1 MERELPIPVF
11 LTEDEDSVHERMLSN
26 FQDVSTLEGD
36 FIYDATRP
44 TAEQIAELKQLGLQ
58 NNLRIAFPQ
67 TSYGEYLEWLGECK
81 GVFKN
86 QPTKS
91 VGMVTFN
98 GAQGTIIT
106 KGTIVTTIAT
116 DEKQS
121 IEFELLETKTIGEN
135 ETIDIKAECRVAG
148 IIGNVSKGSVAVL
161 LGSING
167 IKSVT
172 NKEDFKGGTDIEDEE
187 HFRERVLV
195 AEQEDKLSGA
205 SSDYI
210 RWAKEVNG
218 VGYAYVVPEWA
229 GAGTVKVL
237 ILDKNRKAATQ
248 ELIDKVQE
256 YIYPLNISEG
266 ENRDGKA
273 PIGAL
278 VTVVTPDTL
287 LINVKASFIFSNG
300 FSEETVLNNLK
311 TKIDKYL
318 DKIDLGRTVSYNA
331 IQAIVGS
338 MMLTD
343 EGIEDFSNLT
353 INDVK
358 ENIKLQDQVV
368 GIGEIVN
375 EVVG

>member
-58 NNLRIAFPQ
+58 NNLKIAFPQ
-67 TSYGEYLEWLGECK
+67 TSYGTYLEWLGECK

-86 QPTKS
+86 QPTKATG
-91 VGMVTFN
+91 VITFT
-98 GAQGTIIT
+98 GVQGTIIT

-135 ETIDIKAECRVAG
+135 ETVDIKAESRIVG
-148 IIGNVSKGSVAVL
+148 TIGNVSKGSISVL

-167 IKSVT
+167 VKSVT
-172 NKEDFKGGTDIEDEE
+172 NKDFKGGTDIEDEE

-210 RWAKEVNG
+210 RWAKEVDG
-218 VGYAYVVPEWA
+218 VGYAYVVPEWN

-287 LINVKASFIFSNG
+287 LINVKASFIFSNS
-300 FSEETVLNNLK
+300 FNEETVLNNLK

-318 DKIDLGRTVSYNA
+318 DKIDLGGTVSYNA

>member
-11 LTEDEDSVHERMLSN
+11 LTEDEEAIHERMLSN

-44 TAEQIAELKQLGLQ
+44 IAEEITQLKQLGLQ
-58 NNLRIAFPQ
+58 NNLKIAFPQ

-91 VGMVTFN
+91 VGMVTFT
-98 GAQGTIIT
+98 GVQGTIIA
-106 KGTIVTTIAT
+106 KGTVVTTVAT

-135 ETIDIKAECRVAG
+135 ETVDIKAECRETG
-148 IIGNVSKGSVAVL
+148 TIGNVSKGSISVL

-195 AEQEDKLSGA
+195 AEQEDRLSGA

-210 RWAKEVNG
+210 RWAKEVDG
-218 VGYAYVVPEWA
+218 VGYAYVVPEWN

-248 ELIDKVQE
+248 ELIDEVQE
-256 YIYPLNISEG
+256 YIYPLNVAG
-266 ENRDGKA
+266 NRDGKA
-273 PIGAL
+273 PIGAI
-278 VTVVTPDTL
+278 VTIATPQTL
-287 LINVKASFIFSNG
+287 LINVKASFVFSNG
-300 FSEETVLNNLK
+300 FSQETVLNILK
-311 TKIDKYL
+311 NKIDKYL
-318 DKIDLGRTVSYNA
+318 DKIDIGGTVSYNA
-331 IQAIVGS
+331 IYSLAGS
-338 MMLTD
+338 MMLAD
-343 EGIEDFSNLT
+343 EGIQDFSNLT
-353 INDVK
+353 INDGTT
-358 ENIKLQDQVV
+358 NIILNDQVV
-368 GIGEIVN
+368 GIGEIIN
-375 EVVG
+375 EVIA

>member
-11 LTEDEDSVHERMLSN
+11 LTEDEETVHQRMLSN

-44 TAEQIAELKQLGLQ
+44 TAEEITQLKQLGLQ

-210 RWAKEVNG
+210 RWAKEVDG
-218 VGYAYVVPEWA
+218 VGYAYVVPEWN
-229 GAGTVKVL
+229 GEGTVKVL

-256 YIYPLNISEG
+256 YIYPLNMEEG
-266 ENRDGKA
+266 QNRDGKA

-287 LINVKASFIFSNG
+287 LINVKASFIFSNS

-311 TKIDKYL
+311 SKIDKYL
-318 DKIDLGRTVSYNA
+318 DKIDLGGTVSYNA

-343 EGIEDFSNLT
+343 EGIQDFSNLT

-368 GIGEIVN
+368 GVGEIVN
-375 EVVG
+375 EVIA

>member
-1 MERELPIPVF
+1 MERELPIPSF
-11 LTEDEDSVHERMLSN
+11 LTEDEDAVHERMLSN

-36 FIYDATRP
+36 FIYDSTRP
-44 TAEQIAELKQLGLQ
+44 TAEEITRLKQLGLQ
-58 NNLRIAFPQ
+58 NNLKIAFPQ
-67 TSYGEYLEWLGECK
+67 TSYGTYLEWLGECK

-91 VGMVTFN
+91 VGVITFI
-98 GAQGTIIT
+98 GIQGTIIT
-106 KGTIVTTIAT
+106 KGTIVTTVAT

-121 IEFELLETKTIGEN
+121 IEFELLETKTIGES
-135 ETIDIKAECRVAG
+135 EIVDIKAECRVAG
-148 IIGNVSKGSVAVL
+148 TIGNVSKGSVSVL
-161 LGSING
+161 LGSISG
-167 IKSVT
+167 VKSVT

-218 VGYAYVVPEWA
+218 VGYAYVVSEWA
-229 GAGTVKVL
+229 GPGTVKVL

-256 YIYPLNISEG
+256 YIYPLNIEEG
-266 ENRDGKA
+266 QNRDGKA

-278 VTVVTPDTL
+278 VTVVTPETL
-287 LINVKASFIFSNG
+287 LINVKASFIFSNS
-300 FSEETVLNNLK
+300 FNEETVLNNLK

-318 DKIDLGRTVSYNA
+318 DKIDLGGTVSYNA

-353 INDVK
+353 VNDVK

>member
-11 LTEDEDSVHERMLSN
+11 LTEDEEVIHERMLSN

-44 TAEQIAELKQLGLQ
+44 TAEEITQLKQLGLQ
-58 NNLRIAFPQ
+58 NNLKIAFPQ
-67 TSYGEYLEWLGECK
+67 TSYGTYLEWLGECK

-91 VGMVTFN
+91 VGMVTFTGVQ
-98 GAQGTIIT
+98 GAIIA

-135 ETIDIKAECRVAG
+135 ETVDIKAECRIAG
-148 IIGNVSKGSVAVL
+148 IIGNVSKGSISVL

-167 IKSVT
+167 IKSVN

-205 SSDYI
+205 NSDYI
-210 RWAKEVNG
+210 RWAKEVDG
-218 VGYAYVVPEWA
+218 VGYAYVVPEWN

-256 YIYPLNISEG
+256 YIYPLNVAG
-266 ENRDGKA
+266 NRDGKA
-273 PIGAL
+273 PIGAI
-278 VTVVTPDTL
+278 VTIATPQTL
-287 LINVKASFIFSNG
+287 LINVKASFVFANG
-300 FSEETVLNNLK
+300 FSQETVLNILK
-311 TKIDKYL
+311 NKIDKYL
-318 DKIDLGRTVSYNA
+318 DKIDIGGTVSYNA
-331 IQAIVGS
+331 IYSLAGS
-338 MMLTD
+338 MMLAD
-343 EGIEDFSNLT
+343 EGIQDFSNLT
-353 INDVK
+353 INDGTT
-358 ENIKLQDQVV
+358 NIILNDQVV
-368 GIGEIVN
+368 GIGEIIN
-375 EVVG
+375 EVIV

>member
-58 NNLRIAFPQ
+58 NNLKIAFPQ
-67 TSYGEYLEWLGECK
+67 TSYGTYLEWLGECK

-86 QPTKS
+86 QPTKATG
-91 VGMVTFN
+91 VITFT
-98 GAQGTIIT
+98 GVQGTIIT

-135 ETIDIKAECRVAG
+135 ETVDIKAESRIVG
-148 IIGNVSKGSVAVL
+148 TIGNVSKGSISVL
-161 LGSING
+161 LGSISG
-167 IKSVT
+167 VKSVT
-172 NKEDFKGGTDIEDEE
+172 NKEDFRGGTDIEDEE

-248 ELIDKVQE
+248 ELINKVQE
-256 YIYPLNISEG
+256 YIYPNVEEG
-266 ENRDGKA
+266 QNRDGKA
-273 PIGAL
+273 PIGAI
-278 VTVVTPDTL
+278 VTIATPQTL
-287 LINVKASFIFSNG
+287 LINVKASFVFSNG
-300 FSEETVLNNLK
+300 FSQETVLNILK
-311 TKIDKYL
+311 NKIDKYL
-318 DKIDLGRTVSYNA
+318 DKIDIGGTVSYNA
-331 IQAIVGS
+331 IYSLAGS
-338 MMLTD
+338 MMLAD
-343 EGIEDFSNLT
+343 EGIQDFSNLT
-353 INDVK
+353 INDGTT
-358 ENIKLQDQVV
+358 NIILNDQVV
-368 GIGEIVN
+368 GIGEIIN
-375 EVVG
+375 EVIA

>member
-1 MERELPIPVF
+1 MERELPIPSF
-11 LTEDEDSVHERMLSN
+11 LTEDEDAVHERMLSN

-36 FIYDATRP
+36 FIYDSTRP
-44 TAEQIAELKQLGLQ
+44 TAEEITQLKQLGLQ
-58 NNLRIAFPQ
+58 NNLKIAFPQ
-67 TSYGEYLEWLGECK
+67 TSYGTYLEWLGECK

-91 VGMVTFN
+91 IGVITFN

-121 IEFELLETKTIGEN
+121 IEFELLETKTIEES
-135 ETIDIKAECRVAG
+135 ETVDIKAECRVAG
-148 IIGNVSKGSVAVL
+148 TIGNVSEGSVSVL

-210 RWAKEVNG
+210 RWAKEVDG

-248 ELIDKVQE
+248 ELINKVQE
-256 YIYPLNISEG
+256 YIYPNVEDG
-266 ENRDGKA
+266 QNRDGKA
-273 PIGAL
+273 PIGAI
-278 VTVVTPDTL
+278 VTIATPQTL
-287 LINVKASFIFSNG
+287 LINVKASFVFSNG
-300 FSEETVLNNLK
+300 FSQETVLNILK
-311 TKIDKYL
+311 NKIDKYL
-318 DKIDLGRTVSYNA
+318 DKIDIGGTVSYNA
-331 IQAIVGS
+331 IYSLTGS
-338 MMLTD
+338 MMLAD
-343 EGIEDFSNLT
+343 EGIQDFSNLT
-353 INDVK
+353 INDGTT
-358 ENIKLQDQVV
+358 NIILNDQVV
-368 GIGEIVN
+368 GIGEIIN
-375 EVVG
+375 EVIA

>member
-67 TSYGEYLEWLGECK
+67 TSYGTYLEWLGECK

-86 QPTKS
+86 QPTKATG
-91 VGMVTFN
+91 VITFTGM
-98 GAQGTIIT
+98 QGTIIT
-106 KGTIVTTIAT
+106 KGTIVTTVAT

-135 ETIDIKAECRVAG
+135 ETVDIKAECKESG
-148 IIGNVSKGSVAVL
+148 TIGNVSKGSISVL
-161 LGSING
+161 LGYISG
-167 IKSVT
+167 VKSVT
-172 NKEDFKGGTDIEDEE
+172 NKEDFRGGTDIEDEE

-210 RWAKEVNG
+210 RWAKEVDG
-218 VGYAYVVPEWA
+218 VGYAYVVSEWA

-318 DKIDLGRTVSYNA
+318 DKIDLGGTVSYNA

>member
-58 NNLRIAFPQ
+58 NNLKIAFPQ

-91 VGMVTFN
+91 VGMITFT
-98 GAQGTIIT
+98 GVQGTIIT
-106 KGTIVTTIAT
+106 KGTIVTTVAT

-121 IEFELLETKTIGEN
+121 IEFELLETKTIGAN
-135 ETIDIKAECRVAG
+135 ETVDIKAECRIAG
-148 IIGNVSKGSVAVL
+148 TIGNVSNNTITVL
-161 LGSING
+161 LGSISG
-167 IKSVT
+167 VKSVT
-172 NKEDFKGGTDIEDEE
+172 NKEDFRGGTDIEDEE

-210 RWAKEVNG
+210 RWAKEVDG
-218 VGYAYVVPEWA
+218 VGYAYVVPEWN

-256 YIYPLNISEG
+256 YIYPNVEEG
-266 ENRDGKA
+266 QNRNGKA
-273 PIGAL
+273 PIGAI
-278 VTVVTPDTL
+278 VNIATPQTL
-287 LINVKASFIFSNG
+287 LINVKASFVFSNG
-300 FSEETVLNNLK
+300 FSQETVLNILK
-311 TKIDKYL
+311 NKIDKYL
-318 DKIDLGRTVSYNA
+318 DKIDIGGTVSYNA
-331 IQAIVGS
+331 IYSLAGS
-338 MMLTD
+338 MMLAD
-343 EGIEDFSNLT
+343 EGIQDFSNLT
-353 INDVK
+353 INDGTT
-358 ENIKLQDQVV
+358 NIILNDQVV
-368 GIGEIVN
+368 GIGEIIN
-375 EVVG
+375 EVIA

>member
-11 LTEDEDSVHERMLSN
+11 LTEDEETVHQRMLNN

-44 TAEQIAELKQLGLQ
+44 TAEEITQLKQLGLQ
-58 NNLRIAFPQ
+58 NNLKIAFPQ
-67 TSYGEYLEWLGECK
+67 TSYGTYLEWLGECK

-86 QPTKS
+86 QPTKATG
-91 VGMVTFN
+91 VITFT
-98 GAQGTIIT
+98 GVQGTIIT

-135 ETIDIKAECRVAG
+135 ETVDIKAECKESG
-148 IIGNVSKGSVAVL
+148 IIGNVSKGSVSVL

-172 NKEDFKGGTDIEDEE
+172 NYDFKGGTDIEDEE

-195 AEQEDKLSGA
+195 SEQEDRLSGA

-210 RWAKEVNG
+210 RWAKEVDG
-218 VGYAYVVPEWA
+218 VGYAYVVSEWA

-256 YIYPLNISEG
+256 YIYPLNIEEG
-266 ENRDGKA
+266 QNRDGKA
-273 PIGAL
+273 PIGAI
-278 VTVVTPDTL
+278 VTIATPQTL
-287 LINVKASFIFSNG
+287 LINVKASFVFANG
-300 FSEETVLNNLK
+300 FSQETVLNILK
-311 TKIDKYL
+311 NKIDKYL
-318 DKIDLGRTVSYNA
+318 DKIDIGGTVSYNA
-331 IQAIVGS
+331 IYSLAGS
-338 MMLTD
+338 MMLAD
-343 EGIEDFSNLT
+343 EGIQDFSNLT
-353 INDVK
+353 INDGTT
-358 ENIKLQDQVV
+358 NIILNDQVV
-368 GIGEIVN
+368 GIGEIIN
-375 EVVG
+375 EVIA

>member
-11 LTEDEDSVHERMLSN
+11 LTEDEEAIHERMLSN
-26 FQDVSTLEGD
+26 FQDVSILEGD
-36 FIYDATRP
+36 FVYDATRP

-58 NNLRIAFPQ
+58 NNLKIAFPQ

-91 VGMVTFN
+91 VGVITFI
-98 GAQGTIIT
+98 GIQGTIIT

-135 ETIDIKAECRVAG
+135 ETVDIKAECRETG
-148 IIGNVSKGSVAVL
+148 TIGNVSQNTVTVL

-167 IKSVT
+167 IKSVN

-205 SSDYI
+205 NSDYI
-210 RWAKEVNG
+210 RWAKEVDG
-218 VGYAYVVPEWA
+218 VGYAYVVPEWN

-256 YIYPLNISEG
+256 YIYPLNVAG
-266 ENRDGKA
+266 NRDGKA
-273 PIGAL
+273 PIGAI
-278 VTVVTPDTL
+278 VTIATPQTL
-287 LINVKASFIFSNG
+287 LINVKASFVFANG
-300 FSEETVLNNLK
+300 FSQETVLNILK
-311 TKIDKYL
+311 NKIDKYL
-318 DKIDLGRTVSYNA
+318 DKIDIGGTVSYNA
-331 IQAIVGS
+331 IYSLAGS
-338 MMLTD
+338 MMLAD
-343 EGIEDFSNLT
+343 EGIQDFSNLT
-353 INDVK
+353 INDGTT
-358 ENIKLQDQVV
+358 NIILNDQVV

-375 EVVG
+375 EVIA

>member
-11 LTEDEDSVHERMLSN
+11 LTEDEEAIHERMLSN
-26 FQDVSTLEGD
+26 FQDVSILEGD
-36 FIYDATRP
+36 FVYDATRP

-58 NNLRIAFPQ
+58 NNLKIAFPQ

-91 VGMVTFN
+91 VGVITFI
-98 GAQGTIIT
+98 GIQGTIIT

-135 ETIDIKAECRVAG
+135 ETVDIKAECRETG
-148 IIGNVSKGSVAVL
+148 TIGNVSQNTVTVL

-167 IKSVT
+167 IKSVN

-205 SSDYI
+205 NSDYI
-210 RWAKEVNG
+210 RWAKEVDG
-218 VGYAYVVPEWA
+218 VGYAYVVPEWN

-248 ELIDKVQE
+248 ELIEKVQE
-256 YIYPLNISEG
+256 YIYPLNVAG
-266 ENRDGKA
+266 NRDGKA
-273 PIGAL
+273 PIGAI
-278 VTVVTPDTL
+278 VTIATPQTL
-287 LINVKASFIFSNG
+287 LINVKASFVFANG
-300 FSEETVLNNLK
+300 FSQETVLNILK
-311 TKIDKYL
+311 NKIDKYF
-318 DKIDLGRTVSYNA
+318 DKIDIGGTVSYNA
-331 IQAIVGS
+331 IYSLAGS
-338 MMLTD
+338 MMLAD
-343 EGIEDFSNLT
+343 EGIQDFSNLT
-353 INDVK
+353 INDGTT
-358 ENIKLQDQVV
+358 NIILNDQVV
-368 GIGEIVN
+368 GIGEIIN
-375 EVVG
+375 EVIV

>member
-11 LTEDEDSVHERMLSN
+11 LTEDEDTIHERMLSN

-58 NNLRIAFPQ
+58 NNLKIAFPQ
-67 TSYGEYLEWLGECK
+67 TSYGTYLEWLGECK

-86 QPTKS
+86 QPTKATG
-91 VGMVTFN
+91 VITFT
-98 GAQGTIIT
+98 GVQGTIIT

-135 ETIDIKAECRVAG
+135 ETVDIKAESRIVG
-148 IIGNVSKGSVAVL
+148 TIGNVSKGSISVL
-161 LGSING
+161 LGSISG
-167 IKSVT
+167 VKSIT
-172 NKEDFKGGTDIEDEE
+172 NKEDFRGGTDIEDEE

-210 RWAKEVNG
+210 RWAKEVDG
-218 VGYAYVVPEWA
+218 VGYAYVVSEWA

-318 DKIDLGRTVSYNA
+318 DKIDLGGTVSYNA

>member
-1 MERELPIPVF
+1 MERELPIPLF
-11 LTEDEDSVHERMLSN
+11 LTEEEDSVHERMLSN

-106 KGTIVTTIAT
+106 KGTIAT

-121 IEFELLETKTIGEN
+121 IEFELLETKTIGAN
-135 ETIDIKAECRVAG
+135 ETVDIKAECRIAG
-148 IIGNVSKGSVAVL
+148 TIGNVSNNTITVL
-161 LGSING
+161 LGSISG
-167 IKSVT
+167 VKSVS
-172 NKEDFKGGTDIEDEE
+172 NKEDFRGGTDIEDEE

-210 RWAKEVNG
+210 RWAKEVDG
-218 VGYAYVVPEWA
+218 VGYAYVVPEWN

-318 DKIDLGRTVSYNA
+318 DKIDLGGTVSYNA

>member
-58 NNLRIAFPQ
+58 NNLKIAFPQ
-67 TSYGEYLEWLGECK
+67 TSYGTYLEWLGECK

-86 QPTKS
+86 QPTKATG
-91 VGMVTFN
+91 VITFT
-98 GAQGTIIT
+98 GVQGTIIT

-135 ETIDIKAECRVAG
+135 ETVDIKAESRIVG
-148 IIGNVSKGSVAVL
+148 TIGNVSKGSISVL
-161 LGSING
+161 LGSISG
-167 IKSVT
+167 VKSIT
-172 NKEDFKGGTDIEDEE
+172 NKEDFRGGTDIEDEE

-210 RWAKEVNG
+210 RWAKEVDG
-218 VGYAYVVPEWA
+218 VGYAYVVSEWA

-256 YIYPLNISEG
+256 YIYPLNTEEG
-266 ENRDGKA
+266 QNRDGKA
-273 PIGAL
+273 PIGAI
-278 VTVVTPDTL
+278 VTIATPQTL
-287 LINVKASFIFSNG
+287 LINVKASFVFSNG
-300 FSEETVLNNLK
+300 FSQETVLNILK
-311 TKIDKYL
+311 NKIDKYL
-318 DKIDLGRTVSYNA
+318 DKIDIGGTVSYNA
-331 IQAIVGS
+331 IYSLTGS
-338 MMLTD
+338 MMLAD
-343 EGIEDFSNLT
+343 EGIQDFSNLT
-353 INDVK
+353 INDGTT
-358 ENIKLQDQVV
+358 NIILNDQVV
-368 GIGEIVN
+368 GIGEIIN
-375 EVVG
+375 EVIA

>member
-67 TSYGEYLEWLGECK
+67 TSYGTYLEWLGECK

-86 QPTKS
+86 QPTKATG
-91 VGMVTFN
+91 VITFT
-98 GAQGTIIT
+98 GVQGTIIT

-135 ETIDIKAECRVAG
+135 ETVDIKAESRIVG
-148 IIGNVSKGSVAVL
+148 TIGNVSKGSISVL
-161 LGSING
+161 LGSISG
-167 IKSVT
+167 VKSIT
-172 NKEDFKGGTDIEDEE
+172 NKEDFRGGTDIEDEE

-210 RWAKEVNG
+210 RWAKEVDG
-218 VGYAYVVPEWA
+218 VGYAYVVSEWA

-256 YIYPLNISEG
+256 YIYPNVEEG
-266 ENRDGKA
+266 QNRNGKA
-273 PIGAL
+273 PIGAI
-278 VTVVTPDTL
+278 VTIATPQTL
-287 LINVKASFIFSNG
+287 LINVKASFVFLNG
-300 FSEETVLNNLK
+300 FSQETVLNILK
-311 TKIDKYL
+311 NKIDKYL
-318 DKIDLGRTVSYNA
+318 DKIDIGGTVSYNA
-331 IQAIVGS
+331 IYSLAGS
-338 MMLTD
+338 MMLAD
-343 EGIEDFSNLT
+343 EGIQDFSNLT
-353 INDVK
+353 INDGTT
-358 ENIKLQDQVV
+358 NIILNDQVV
-368 GIGEIVN
+368 GIGEIIN
-375 EVVG
+375 EVIA

>member
-58 NNLRIAFPQ
+58 NNLKIAFPQ
-67 TSYGEYLEWLGECK
+67 TSYGTYLEWLGECK

-86 QPTKS
+86 QPTKATG
-91 VGMVTFN
+91 VITFT
-98 GAQGTIIT
+98 GVQGTIIT

-135 ETIDIKAECRVAG
+135 ETVDIKAESRIVG
-148 IIGNVSKGSVAVL
+148 TIGNVSKGSISVL

-167 IKSVT
+167 VKSVT
-172 NKEDFKGGTDIEDEE
+172 NKDFKGGTDIEDEE

-195 AEQEDKLSGA
+195 AEQEDKLSGT

-210 RWAKEVNG
+210 RWAKEVDG
-218 VGYAYVVPEWA
+218 VGYAYVVPEWN

-287 LINVKASFIFSNG
+287 LINVKASFIFSNS
-300 FSEETVLNNLK
+300 FNEETVLNNLK

-318 DKIDLGRTVSYNA
+318 DKIDLGGTVSYNA

-343 EGIEDFSNLT
+343 EGIQDFSNLT
-353 INDVK
+353 INDAK

>member
-58 NNLRIAFPQ
+58 NNLKIAFPQ
-67 TSYGEYLEWLGECK
+67 TSYGTYLEWLGECK

-86 QPTKS
+86 QPTKATG
-91 VGMVTFN
+91 VITFT
-98 GAQGTIIT
+98 GVQGTIIT

-121 IEFELLETKTIGEN
+121 IEFELLETKTIGAN
-135 ETIDIKAECRVAG
+135 ETVDIKAECRIAG
-148 IIGNVSKGSVAVL
+148 TIGNVSNNTITVL
-161 LGSING
+161 LGSISG
-167 IKSVT
+167 VKSVS
-172 NKEDFKGGTDIEDEE
+172 NKEDFRGGTDIEDEE

-210 RWAKEVNG
+210 RWAKEVDG
-218 VGYAYVVPEWA
+218 VGYAYVVPEWN

-318 DKIDLGRTVSYNA
+318 DKIDLGGTVSYNA

>member
-11 LTEDEDSVHERMLSN
+11 LTEDEDIVHERMLSN

-67 TSYGEYLEWLGECK
+67 TSYGTYLEWLGECK

-91 VGMVTFN
+91 IGVITFM
-98 GAQGTIIT
+98 GVQGTIIT
-106 KGTIVTTIAT
+106 KGTIVTTVAT

-121 IEFELLETKTIGEN
+121 IEFELLETKTIEEN
-135 ETIDIKAECRVAG
+135 ETVDIKAECKITG
-148 IIGNVSKGSVAVL
+148 TIGNVAQNTITVL
-161 LGSING
+161 LGSISG
-167 IKSVT
+167 VKSVV
-172 NKEDFKGGTDIEDEE
+172 NKEGFKGGTDIEDEE

-210 RWAKEVNG
+210 RWAKEVDG
-218 VGYAYVVPEWA
+218 VGYAYVIPEWA

-248 ELIDKVQE
+248 ELINKVQE

-287 LINVKASFIFSNG
+287 LINVKASFIFSSS

-318 DKIDLGRTVSYNA
+318 DKIDLGGTVSYNA

-343 EGIEDFSNLT
+343 EGIQDFSNLT

-368 GIGEIVN
+368 GVGEIVN
-375 EVVG
+375 EVVV

>member
-1 MERELPIPVF
+1 MERELLIPVF

-248 ELIDKVQE
+248 ELINKVQE
-256 YIYPLNISEG
+256 YIYPNVEEG
-266 ENRDGKA
+266 QNRDGKA
-273 PIGAL
+273 PIGAI
-278 VTVVTPDTL
+278 VTIATPQTL
-287 LINVKASFIFSNG
+287 LINVKASFVFSNG
-300 FSEETVLNNLK
+300 FSQETVLNILK
-311 TKIDKYL
+311 NKIDKYL
-318 DKIDLGRTVSYNA
+318 DKIDIGGTVSYNA
-331 IQAIVGS
+331 IYSLAGS
-338 MMLTD
+338 MMLAD
-343 EGIEDFSNLT
+343 EGIQDFSNLT
-353 INDVK
+353 INDGTT
-358 ENIKLQDQVV
+358 NIILNDQVV
-368 GIGEIVN
+368 GIGEIIN
-375 EVVG
+375 EVIA

>member
-11 LTEDEDSVHERMLSN
+11 LTEDKEVIHERMLSN

-44 TAEQIAELKQLGLQ
+44 TAEEITQLKQLGLQ
-58 NNLRIAFPQ
+58 NNLKIAFPQ
-67 TSYGEYLEWLGECK
+67 TSYGTYLEWLGECK

-86 QPTKS
+86 QPTKATG
-91 VGMVTFN
+91 VITFT
-98 GAQGTIIT
+98 GVQGTIIT

-135 ETIDIKAECRVAG
+135 ETVDIKAESRIVG
-148 IIGNVSKGSVAVL
+148 TIGNVSKGSISVL
-161 LGSING
+161 LGSISG
-167 IKSVT
+167 VKSVT
-172 NKEDFKGGTDIEDEE
+172 NKEDFRGGTDIEDEE

-210 RWAKEVNG
+210 RWAKEVDG
-218 VGYAYVVPEWA
+218 VGYAYVVPEWN

-318 DKIDLGRTVSYNA
+318 DKIDLGGTVSYNA

>member
-11 LTEDEDSVHERMLSN
+11 LTEDEEVIHERMLSN

-44 TAEQIAELKQLGLQ
+44 TAEEITQLKQLGLQ
-58 NNLRIAFPQ
+58 NNLKIAFPQ
-67 TSYGEYLEWLGECK
+67 TSYGTYLEWLGECK

-86 QPTKS
+86 QPTKATG
-91 VGMVTFN
+91 VITFT
-98 GAQGTIIT
+98 GVQGTIIT

-135 ETIDIKAECRVAG
+135 ETVDIKAESRIVG
-148 IIGNVSKGSVAVL
+148 TIGNVSKGSISVL
-161 LGSING
+161 LGSISG
-167 IKSVT
+167 VKSVT
-172 NKEDFKGGTDIEDEE
+172 NKEDFRGGTDIEDEE

-210 RWAKEVNG
+210 RWAKEVDG

-256 YIYPLNISEG
+256 YIYPNVEEG
-266 ENRDGKA
+266 QNRNGKA
-273 PIGAL
+273 PIGAI
-278 VTVVTPDTL
+278 VTIATPQTL
-287 LINVKASFIFSNG
+287 LINVKASFVFSNG
-300 FSEETVLNNLK
+300 FSQETVLNILK
-311 TKIDKYL
+311 NKIDKYL
-318 DKIDLGRTVSYNA
+318 DKIDIGGTVSYNA
-331 IQAIVGS
+331 IYSLAGS

-343 EGIEDFSNLT
+343 EGIQDFSNLT
-353 INDVK
+353 INDGTT
-358 ENIKLQDQVV
+358 NIILNDQVV
-368 GIGEIVN
+368 GIGEIIN
-375 EVVG
+375 EVIA

>member
-11 LTEDEDSVHERMLSN
+11 LTEDEDTIHERMLSN

-44 TAEQIAELKQLGLQ
+44 TAEEVAQLKQLGLQ
-58 NNLRIAFPQ
+58 NNLKIAFPQ
-67 TSYGEYLEWLGECK
+67 TSYGTYLEWLGECK

-91 VGMVTFN
+91 VGMVTFT
-98 GAQGTIIT
+98 GIQGTIIT

-135 ETIDIKAECRVAG
+135 ETVDIKAECRETG
-148 IIGNVSKGSVAVL
+148 TIGNVSQNTATVL

-210 RWAKEVNG
+210 RWAKEVDG
-218 VGYAYVVPEWA
+218 VGYAYVVPEWN

-256 YIYPLNISEG
+256 YIYPLNVEG
-266 ENRDGKA
+266 NRDGKA
-273 PIGAL
+273 PIGAI
-278 VTVVTPDTL
+278 VTIATPQTL
-287 LINVKASFIFSNG
+287 LINVKASFVFSNG
-300 FSEETVLNNLK
+300 FSQETVLNILK
-311 TKIDKYL
+311 NKIDKYL
-318 DKIDLGRTVSYNA
+318 DKIDIGGTVSYNA
-331 IQAIVGS
+331 IYALTGS
-338 MMLTD
+338 MMLAD
-343 EGIEDFSNLT
+343 EGIQDFSNLT
-353 INDVK
+353 INDGTT
-358 ENIKLQDQVV
+358 NIILNDQVV
-368 GIGEIVN
+368 GIGEIIN
-375 EVVG
+375 EVI

>member
-11 LTEDEDSVHERMLSN
+11 LTEDEEVIHERMLSN

-44 TAEQIAELKQLGLQ
+44 TAEEITQLKQLGLQ
-58 NNLRIAFPQ
+58 NNLKIAFPQ
-67 TSYGEYLEWLGECK
+67 TSYGTYLEWLGECK

-91 VGMVTFN
+91 VGMVTFT
-98 GAQGTIIT
+98 GVQGTIIA
-106 KGTIVTTIAT
+106 KGTVVTTVAT

-121 IEFELLETKTIGEN
+121 IEFELLETKIIEEN
-135 ETIDIKAECRVAG
+135 EIVDIKAECRITG
-148 IIGNVSKGSVAVL
+148 TIGNVSKGSISVL
-161 LGSING
+161 LGSISG
-167 IKSVT
+167 VKSVT

-205 SSDYI
+205 NSDYI
-210 RWAKEVNG
+210 RWAKEVDG
-218 VGYAYVVPEWA
+218 VGYAYVVPEWN

-248 ELIDKVQE
+248 ELINKVQD

-278 VTVVTPDTL
+278 VTVVTPETL
-287 LINVKASFIFSNG
+287 LINVKASFIFSNS
-300 FSEETVLNNLK
+300 FSGETVLNNLK
-311 TKIDKYL
+311 AKIDKYL
-318 DKIDLGRTVSYNA
+318 DKIDLGGTVSYNA

-343 EGIEDFSNLT
+343 EGIQDFSNLT

-368 GIGEIVN
+368 GVGEIVN

>member
-58 NNLRIAFPQ
+58 NNLKIAFPQ
-67 TSYGEYLEWLGECK
+67 TSYGTYLEWLGECK

-86 QPTKS
+86 QPTKAI
-91 VGMVTFN
+91 GTITFT
-98 GAQGTIIT
+98 GVQGTIIT

-135 ETIDIKAECRVAG
+135 ETVDIKAECKESG
-148 IIGNVSKGSVAVL
+148 TIGNVSKGSISIL
-161 LGSING
+161 LGSISG
-167 IKSVT
+167 VKSVT

-210 RWAKEVNG
+210 RWAKEVDG
-218 VGYAYVVPEWA
+218 VGYAYVVPEWN

-256 YIYPLNISEG
+256 YIYPLNTEEG
-266 ENRDGKA
+266 QNRDGKA
-273 PIGAL
+273 PIGAI
-278 VTVVTPDTL
+278 VTIATPQTL
-287 LINVKASFIFSNG
+287 LINVKASFVFSNG
-300 FSEETVLNNLK
+300 FSQETVLNILK
-311 TKIDKYL
+311 NKIDKYL
-318 DKIDLGRTVSYNA
+318 DKIDIGGTVSYNA
-331 IQAIVGS
+331 IYSLTGS
-338 MMLTD
+338 MMLAD
-343 EGIEDFSNLT
+343 EGIQDFSNLT
-353 INDVK
+353 INDGTT
-358 ENIKLQDQVV
+358 NIILNDQVV
-368 GIGEIVN
+368 GIGEIIN
-375 EVVG
+375 EVIA

>member
-1 MERELPIPVF
+1 MERELPIPIF
-11 LTEDEDSVHERMLSN
+11 LEEDEDSVHERMLSN

-44 TAEQIAELKQLGLQ
+44 TAEQITELKQLGLQ
-58 NNLRIAFPQ
+58 NNLKIAFPQ
-67 TSYGEYLEWLGECK
+67 TSYGTYLEWLGECK

-91 VGMVTFN
+91 IGVITFT
-98 GAQGTIIT
+98 GVQGTIIT

-121 IEFELLETKTIGEN
+121 IEFELIETKTIGEN
-135 ETIDIKAECRVAG
+135 ETVDIKAECRIAG
-148 IIGNVSKGSVAVL
+148 TIGNVSKDSISVL
-161 LGSING
+161 LGSISG

-210 RWAKEVNG
+210 RWAKEVDG
-218 VGYAYVVPEWA
+218 VGYAYVVPEWD

-248 ELIDKVQE
+248 ELINKVQE
-256 YIYPLNISEG
+256 YIYPLNIEEG
-266 ENRDGKA
+266 QNRDGKA

-278 VTVVTPDTL
+278 VTVVTPETL
-287 LINVKASFIFSNG
+287 LINVKASFIFSNS
-300 FSEETVLNNLK
+300 FNEETVLNNLK

-318 DKIDLGRTVSYNA
+318 DKIDLGGTVSYNA

-343 EGIEDFSNLT
+343 EGIQDFSNLT

-368 GIGEIVN
+368 GIGEIIN
-375 EVVG
+375 EVIA

>member
-11 LTEDEDSVHERMLSN
+11 LTEDEEVIHERMLSN

-44 TAEQIAELKQLGLQ
+44 TAEEITQLKQLGLQ
-58 NNLRIAFPQ
+58 NNLKIAFPQ
-67 TSYGEYLEWLGECK
+67 TSYGTYLEWLGECK

-91 VGMVTFN
+91 VGMVTFTGVQ
-98 GAQGTIIT
+98 GAIIA

-135 ETIDIKAECRVAG
+135 ETVDIKAECRIAG
-148 IIGNVSKGSVAVL
+148 IIGNVSKGSISVL

-167 IKSVT
+167 IKSVN

-195 AEQEDKLSGA
+195 SEQEDRLSGA

-210 RWAKEVNG
+210 RWAKEVDG
-218 VGYAYVVPEWA
+218 VGYAYVVPEWN

-256 YIYPLNISEG
+256 YIYPLNVEG
-266 ENRDGKA
+266 NRDGKA

-278 VTVVTPDTL
+278 VTVVTPETL
-287 LINVKASFIFSNG
+287 LINVKASFIFSNS

-311 TKIDKYL
+311 AKIDKYL
-318 DKIDLGRTVSYNA
+318 DKIDLGGTVSYNA

-343 EGIEDFSNLT
+343 EGIQDFSNLT

-358 ENIKLQDQVV
+358 GNIKLQDQVV
-368 GIGEIVN
+368 GVGEIVN

>member
-11 LTEDEDSVHERMLSN
+11 LTEDEEAIHERMLSN
-26 FQDVSTLEGD
+26 FQDVSILEGD
-36 FIYDATRP
+36 FVYDATRP

-58 NNLRIAFPQ
+58 NNLKIAFPQ

-91 VGMVTFN
+91 VGVITFI
-98 GAQGTIIT
+98 GIQGTIIT

-135 ETIDIKAECRVAG
+135 ETVDIKAECRETG
-148 IIGNVSKGSVAVL
+148 TIGNVSQNTVTVL

-167 IKSVT
+167 IKSVN

-205 SSDYI
+205 NSDYI
-210 RWAKEVNG
+210 RWAKEVDG
-218 VGYAYVVPEWA
+218 VGYAYVVPEWN

-248 ELIDKVQE
+248 ELIEKVQE
-256 YIYPLNISEG
+256 YIYPLNVAG
-266 ENRDGKA
+266 NRDGKA
-273 PIGAL
+273 PIGAI
-278 VTVVTPDTL
+278 VTIATPQTL
-287 LINVKASFIFSNG
+287 LINVKASFVFANG
-300 FSEETVLNNLK
+300 FSQETVLNILK
-311 TKIDKYL
+311 NKIDKYL
-318 DKIDLGRTVSYNA
+318 DKIDIGGTVSYNA
-331 IQAIVGS
+331 IYSLAGS
-338 MMLTD
+338 MMLAD
-343 EGIEDFSNLT
+343 EGIQDFSNLT
-353 INDVK
+353 INDGTT
-358 ENIKLQDQVV
+358 NIILNDQVV
-368 GIGEIVN
+368 GIGEIIN
-375 EVVG
+375 EVIV

>member
-11 LTEDEDSVHERMLSN
+11 LTEDEDTIHERMLSN

-58 NNLRIAFPQ
+58 NNLKIAFPQ
-67 TSYGEYLEWLGECK
+67 TSYGTYLEWLGECK

-86 QPTKS
+86 QPTKATG
-91 VGMVTFN
+91 VITFTGM
-98 GAQGTIIT
+98 QGTIIT

-135 ETIDIKAECRVAG
+135 ETVDIKAECRVAG
-148 IIGNVSKGSVAVL
+148 IIGNVSKGSVVVL

-210 RWAKEVNG
+210 RWAKEVDG

-256 YIYPLNISEG
+256 YIYPNVEEG
-266 ENRDGKA
+266 QNRNGKA
-273 PIGAL
+273 PIGAI
-278 VTVVTPDTL
+278 VTIATPQTL
-287 LINVKASFIFSNG
+287 LINVKASFVFSNG
-300 FSEETVLNNLK
+300 FSQETVLNILK
-311 TKIDKYL
+311 NKIDKYL
-318 DKIDLGRTVSYNA
+318 DKIDIGGTVSYNA
-331 IQAIVGS
+331 IYSLAGS
-338 MMLTD
+338 MMLAD
-343 EGIEDFSNLT
+343 EGIQDFSNLT
-353 INDVK
+353 INDGTT
-358 ENIKLQDQVV
+358 NIILNDQVV
-368 GIGEIVN
+368 GIGEIIN
-375 EVVG
+375 EVIA

>member
-11 LTEDEDSVHERMLSN
+11 LTEDEEVIHERMLSN

-58 NNLRIAFPQ
+58 NNLKIAFPQ

-91 VGMVTFN
+91 VGVITFI
-98 GAQGTIIT
+98 GIQGTIIT
-106 KGTIVTTIAT
+106 KGTIVTTVAT

-121 IEFELLETKTIGEN
+121 IEFELLETKTIGES
-135 ETIDIKAECRVAG
+135 ETVDIKAECRIAG
-148 IIGNVSKGSVAVL
+148 IIGNVSKGSISVL

-172 NKEDFKGGTDIEDEE
+172 NKESFKGGTDIEDEE

-205 SSDYI
+205 NSDYI
-210 RWAKEVNG
+210 RWAKEVDG
-218 VGYAYVVPEWA
+218 VGYAYVVAEWN

-256 YIYPLNISEG
+256 YIYPLNVEG
-266 ENRDGKA
+266 NRDGKA
-273 PIGAL
+273 PIGA
-278 VTVVTPDTL
+278 VVTIATPQTL
-287 LINVKASFIFSNG
+287 LINVKASFVFSNG
-300 FSEETVLNNLK
+300 FSQETVLNILK
-311 TKIDKYL
+311 NKIDKYL
-318 DKIDLGRTVSYNA
+318 DKIDIGGTVSYNA
-331 IQAIVGS
+331 IYSLTGS
-338 MMLTD
+338 MMLAD
-343 EGIEDFSNLT
+343 EGIQDFSNLT
-353 INDVK
+353 INDGTT
-358 ENIKLQDQVV
+358 NIILNDQVV

-375 EVVG
+375 EVIA

>member
-11 LTEDEDSVHERMLSN
+11 LTEDEEAIHERMLSN

-58 NNLRIAFPQ
+58 NNLKIAFPQ
-67 TSYGEYLEWLGECK
+67 TSYGTYLEWLGECK

-86 QPTKS
+86 QPTKATG
-91 VGMVTFN
+91 VITFT
-98 GAQGTIIT
+98 GIQGTIIT

-121 IEFELLETKTIGEN
+121 IEFELLETETIGKN
-135 ETIDIKAECRVAG
+135 ETVDIKAECRVAG
-148 IIGNVSKGSVAVL
+148 TIGNVSKGSVSVL

-210 RWAKEVNG
+210 RWAKEVDG

-248 ELIDKVQE
+248 ELINKVQE
-256 YIYPLNISEG
+256 YIYPNVEDG
-266 ENRDGKA
+266 QNRDGKA
-273 PIGAL
+273 PIGAI
-278 VTVVTPDTL
+278 VTIATPQTL
-287 LINVKASFIFSNG
+287 LINVKASFVFSNG
-300 FSEETVLNNLK
+300 FSQETVLNILK
-311 TKIDKYL
+311 NKIDKYL
-318 DKIDLGRTVSYNA
+318 DKIDIGGTVSYNA
-331 IQAIVGS
+331 IYSLAGS
-338 MMLTD
+338 MMLAD
-343 EGIEDFSNLT
+343 EGIQDFSNLT
-353 INDVK
+353 INDGTT
-358 ENIKLQDQVV
+358 NIILNDQVV
-368 GIGEIVN
+368 GIGEIIN
-375 EVVG
+375 EVIA

>member
-67 TSYGEYLEWLGECK
+67 TSYGTYLEWLGECK

-86 QPTKS
+86 QPTKATG
-91 VGMVTFN
+91 VITFTGM
-98 GAQGTIIT
+98 QGTIIT

-121 IEFELLETKTIGEN
+121 IEFELLETKTIGAN
-135 ETIDIKAECRVAG
+135 ETVDIKAECRIAG
-148 IIGNVSKGSVAVL
+148 TIGNVSNNTITVL
-161 LGSING
+161 LGSISG
-167 IKSVT
+167 VKSVT
-172 NKEDFKGGTDIEDEE
+172 NKEDFRGGTDIEDEE

-210 RWAKEVNG
+210 RWAKEVDG
-218 VGYAYVVPEWA
+218 VGYAYVVSEWA

-318 DKIDLGRTVSYNA
+318 DKIDLGGTVSYNA

>member
-210 RWAKEVNG
+210 HWAKEVNG

-318 DKIDLGRTVSYNA
+318 DKIDLGGTVSYNA

>member
-1 MERELPIPVF
+1 MQRELPIPVF

-58 NNLRIAFPQ
+58 NNLKIAFPQ
-67 TSYGEYLEWLGECK
+67 TSYGTYLEWLGECK

-86 QPTKS
+86 QPTKATG
-91 VGMVTFN
+91 VITFTGM
-98 GAQGTIIT
+98 QGTIIT

-135 ETIDIKAECRVAG
+135 ETVDIKAECRVAG

-210 RWAKEVNG
+210 RWAKEVDG
-218 VGYAYVVPEWA
+218 VGYAYVVPEWN

-237 ILDKNRKAATQ
+237 ILDKNRKAAT
-248 ELIDKVQE
+248 
-256 YIYPLNISEG
+256 
-266 ENRDGKA
+266 
-273 PIGAL
+273 
-278 VTVVTPDTL
+278 
-287 LINVKASFIFSNG
+287 
-300 FSEETVLNNLK
+300 
-311 TKIDKYL
+311 
-318 DKIDLGRTVSYNA
+318 
-331 IQAIVGS
+331 
-338 MMLTD
+338 
-343 EGIEDFSNLT
+343 
-353 INDVK
+353 
-358 ENIKLQDQVV
+358 
-368 GIGEIVN
+368 
-375 EVVG
+375 

>member
-1 MERELPIPVF
+1 MERELPIPSF
-11 LTEDEDSVHERMLSN
+11 LTEDEDAVHERMLSN

-36 FIYDATRP
+36 FIYDSTRP
-44 TAEQIAELKQLGLQ
+44 TAEEITQLKQLGLQ
-58 NNLRIAFPQ
+58 NNLKIAFPQ
-67 TSYGEYLEWLGECK
+67 TSYGTYLEWLGECK

-91 VGMVTFN
+91 IGVITFN

-121 IEFELLETKTIGEN
+121 IEFELLETKTIEES
-135 ETIDIKAECRVAG
+135 ETVDIKAECRVAG
-148 IIGNVSKGSVAVL
+148 TIGNVSEGSVSVL

-172 NKEDFKGGTDIEDEE
+172 NKESFKGGTDIEDEE

-210 RWAKEVNG
+210 RWAKEVDG

-229 GAGTVKVL
+229 GAGTVKGL

-248 ELIDKVQE
+248 ELINKVQE
-256 YIYPLNISEG
+256 YIYLNVEDG
-266 ENRDGKA
+266 QNRDGKA
-273 PIGAL
+273 PIGAI
-278 VTVVTPDTL
+278 VTIATPQTL
-287 LINVKASFIFSNG
+287 LINVKASFVFLNG
-300 FSEETVLNNLK
+300 FSQETVLNILK
-311 TKIDKYL
+311 NKIDKYL
-318 DKIDLGRTVSYNA
+318 DKIDIGGTVSYNA
-331 IQAIVGS
+331 IYSLTGS
-338 MMLTD
+338 MMLAD
-343 EGIEDFSNLT
+343 EGIQDFSSLT
-353 INDVK
+353 INDGTT
-358 ENIKLQDQVV
+358 NIILNDQVV
-368 GIGEIVN
+368 GIGEIIN
-375 EVVG
+375 EVIA

>member
-11 LTEDEDSVHERMLSN
+11 LTEDEEAIHERMLSN

-58 NNLRIAFPQ
+58 NNLKIAFPQ
-67 TSYGEYLEWLGECK
+67 TSYGTYLEWLGECK

-91 VGMVTFN
+91 VGMITFT
-98 GAQGTIIT
+98 GVQGTIIT
-106 KGTIVTTIAT
+106 KGTILTTVAT

-121 IEFELLETKTIGEN
+121 IEFELLETKTIEEN
-135 ETIDIKAECRVAG
+135 ETVDIKAECRITG
-148 IIGNVSKGSVAVL
+148 TIGNVSKNTITVL
-161 LGSING
+161 LGSISG
-167 IKSVT
+167 VKSVV
-172 NKEDFKGGTDIEDEE
+172 NKEGFKGGTDIEDEE

-210 RWAKEVNG
+210 RWTKEVDG
-218 VGYAYVVPEWA
+218 VGYAYVVPEWD

-256 YIYPLNISEG
+256 YIYPLNIEEG
-266 ENRDGKA
+266 QNRDGKA

-278 VTVVTPDTL
+278 VTVVTPETL
-287 LINVKASFIFSNG
+287 LINVKASFIFSNS
-300 FSEETVLNNLK
+300 FNEETVLNNLK

-318 DKIDLGRTVSYNA
+318 DKIDLGGTVSYNA